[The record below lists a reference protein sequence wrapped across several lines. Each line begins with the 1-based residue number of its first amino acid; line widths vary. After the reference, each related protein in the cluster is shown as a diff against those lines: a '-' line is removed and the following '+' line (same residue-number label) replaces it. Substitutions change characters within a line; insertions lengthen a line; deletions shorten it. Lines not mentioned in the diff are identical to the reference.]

1 MGTPMSAPAELA
13 PPDAAPPAPAAHWLV
28 FTAALSDGATVPDGA
43 TLSEGATPSDGALQ
57 FRVHASRPGMGA
69 AHAAIA
75 LDHFDPWLEA
85 FDLWFGQPLD
95 WRWQRET
102 PLPAITTA
110 RADCV
115 PAGQP
120 ATAEAPQLVVPW
132 ALLRRLA
139 PPPAPLADH
148 LRWHDVQS
156 VLTLSRMTLTSD
168 ELSDLEPRGAVVLAD
183 SMQPDWHGSLRLA
196 AEPEGAGLAID
207 LSDPL
212 RPRLAIPPGAA
223 PDAATRPVATVA
235 HTSAAESPNCEIRLA
250 APAPL
255 PVALLAGW
263 AADPTVPAGSGRT
276 ELWFAPDPAM
286 PLRRLAVGQLIPWG
300 HGWAMLLD

>member
-13 PPDAAPPAPAAHWLV
+13 SPDATPPAPASHWLV
-28 FTAALSDGATVPDGA
+28 FTATLSDGAI
-43 TLSEGATPSDGALQ
+43 Q

-85 FDLWFGQPLD
+85 FDQWFGQPLD

-102 PLPAITTA
+102 PPPATAAA

-120 ATAEAPQLVVPW
+120 ATPDAAQLIVPW
-132 ALLRRLA
+132 VLLRRLP

-148 LRWHDVQS
+148 LRWQDVRS

-168 ELSDLEPRGAVVLAD
+168 ELSDLEPRGAVVLPD
-183 SMQPDWHGSLRLA
+183 SMQPAWHGTLRLE
-196 AEPEGAGLAID
+196 AEPEDTGLAID
-207 LSDPL
+207 LADPL
-212 RPRLAIPPGAA
+212 HPRLATPPPAASGATSGATTAHATHTAAA
-223 PDAATRPVATVA
+223 PAAAAPAPVTARTG
-235 HTSAAESPNCEIRLA
+235 AAESPNCEIRLA
-250 APAPL
+250 TTTPL
-255 PVALLAGW
+255 PVALIAGW
-263 AADPTVPAGSGRT
+263 AAHPAVPAGSGRT
-276 ELWFAPDPAM
+276 ELWFAPDAAM
-286 PLRRLAVGQLIPWG
+286 PLRRLAAGQLIPWG

>member
-28 FTAALSDGATVPDGA
+28 FTA
-43 TLSEGATPSDGALQ
+43 TPSDGATESGGALQ
-57 FRVHASRPGMGA
+57 FRIHASRPGMGA

-102 PLPAITTA
+102 PPPAIAAA

-120 ATAEAPQLVVPW
+120 ATADPPRLVVPW
-132 ALLRRLA
+132 TLLRRLP

-148 LRWHDVQS
+148 LRWHDARS
-156 VLTLSRMTLTSD
+156 VLTLSTMTLSSD

-183 SMQPDWHGSLRLA
+183 SMQPGWHGLLRLE
-196 AEPEGAGLAID
+196 AESEDTGLAID
-207 LSDPL
+207 LADPL
-212 RPRLAIPPGAA
+212 HPRLAIPPRAASDAPSGAA
-223 PDAATRPVATVA
+223 ARPVAADARISGV
-235 HTSAAESPNCEIRLA
+235 ESPNCEIRLA
-250 APAPL
+250 APIPL

-263 AADPTVPAGSGRT
+263 TADPTVPAGSGRT

-286 PLRRLAVGQLIPWG
+286 PLRRLAAGQLIPWG